1 MLGNE
6 PEPNQAISSVSFLFG
21 VNQLWVTLCGTHS
34 KRSPVFSTVFLCLCV
49 TFPLSL
55 LVLQIIRVSITA
67 LEAITISS
75 HKDLLHLKRRPPW
88 TSRSCPPQGHQ
99 ALPWGPWTTPCPD
112 ITPPVR
118 LSASLT
124 SCRTPQETHPVP
136 NPTCPG
142 PCTPCLRKSLV
153 PALLFLRY
161 PSTVVLTM
169 AITCHI
175 HQK

>member
-1 MLGNE
+1 MSPVLAGGSAGRG
-6 PEPNQAISSVSFLFG
+6 PPG
-21 VNQLWVTLCGTHS
+21 PG
-34 KRSPVFSTVFLCLCV
+34 RSPPQAVSTFPSPATPAWVSPLRSLGLCV

-55 LVLQIIRVSITA
+55 LVRQIIRASITA

-75 HKDLLHLKRRPPW
+75 RKDLLRLKRRPPW
-88 TSRSCPPQGHQ
+88 ISLSCPPRGRQ
-99 ALPWGPWTTPCPD
+99 ALPWGPWITPCPD

-124 SCRTPQETHPVP
+124 SCRTPQETRPVP

-142 PCTPCLRKSLV
+142 PCTPCPRKFLAPV
-153 PALLFLRY
+153 LHFLRY